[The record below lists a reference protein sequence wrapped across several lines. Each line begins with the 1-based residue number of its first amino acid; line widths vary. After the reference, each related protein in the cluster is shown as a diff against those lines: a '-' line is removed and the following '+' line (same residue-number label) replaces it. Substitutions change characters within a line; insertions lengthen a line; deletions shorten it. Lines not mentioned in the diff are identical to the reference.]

1 MKLVFIKNINSPR
14 LKEAWKEM
22 EQAKGVSPFLY
33 YDYMRYIWY
42 QEKYFSAYSPVV
54 ACVMEGNTYQMLLP
68 LKWDMFKRRYK
79 TLGDILGCGHNDA
92 LFNTS
97 LSLEECRQ
105 SVTYFYAHIG
115 SHLRLSRI
123 REDSVLL
130 ERQDVN
136 TDTLKSV
143 NLVRINFPEGVDA
156 LIKSLSRNGK
166 ESVRRAYNRM
176 RRDGIVTKLR
186 IYRGDEISKDPEIWK
201 AIMHIYLDRMFD
213 KHKRGG
219 VKGKSNKVFKF
230 LYDFKTTHLKHDTK
244 SLRFLPNNLHAVLM
258 HGDKVM
264 AFCLCM
270 MNHHGDWLVNPRL
283 AINIDYGFY
292 SPGYALLVELM
303 RYLEKETHCR
313 LLDLSRGTEQYKT
326 NMGGVVYKT
335 YQLDS

>member
-1 MKLVFIKNINSPR
+1 MKLIILRKIDNPQ
-14 LKEAWKEM
+14 LKEAWKRM
-22 EQAKGVSPFLY
+22 EQAKGVSPFMY
-33 YDYMRYIWY
+33 YDYMRYIWH
-42 QEKYFSAYSPVV
+42 QEKCFSAYSPAV
-54 ACVMEGNTYQMLLP
+54 ACVKEGDEFLMLLP

-92 LFNTS
+92 LFNTR
-97 LSLEECRQ
+97 LGLEECQ
-105 SVTYFYAHIG
+105 QCVAFFYSHID
-115 SHLRLSRI
+115 SHLRLSRLP
-123 REDSVLL
+123 EDSLL
-130 ERQDVN
+130 LKEKHVPL
-136 TDTLKSV
+136 DTLKCV
-143 NLVRINFPEGVDA
+143 NMVRINFDNGVDA
-156 LIKSLSRNGK
+156 LLKSLSRNGK

-176 RRDGIVTKLR
+176 KRDGIETELR
-186 IYRGDEISKDPEIWK
+186 IYRGDEISKDKAVWK
-201 AIMHIYLDRMFD
+201 MIMHIYLDRMFD

-219 VKGKSNKVFKF
+219 VQGKKNKLFKF

-258 HGDKVM
+258 HGNKVM

-270 MNHHGDWLVNPRL
+270 MDHHGEWLVNPRL

-326 NMGGVVYKT
+326 NLGGIVYHT
-335 YQLDS
+335 YQIDC